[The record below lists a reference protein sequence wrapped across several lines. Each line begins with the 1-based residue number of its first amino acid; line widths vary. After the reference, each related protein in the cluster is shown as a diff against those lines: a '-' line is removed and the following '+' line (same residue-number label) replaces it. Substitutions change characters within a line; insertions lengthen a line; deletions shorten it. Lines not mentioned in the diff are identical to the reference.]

1 MAEVDPSLELQ
12 QLAHQALSYQ
22 AAQQQLQQ
30 QQEEQQQDAID
41 SAYQL
46 PPINFTNPNGEFFC
60 PFPTCLHPYKR
71 KDLLKRHM
79 TQLLASPDE
88 HHQDKAVWERIRAT
102 GVLTVY
108 TRPRNLTEEQKKQR
122 RKESNLRHR
131 LKYAPEL
138 KEKRNRKRRIEKLLE
153 GKQVGVQTPDWE
165 AEARANAALAAAQL
179 ETPTPLPAAT
189 ETARPGGGRGRRGAK
204 GKTA

>member
-22 AAQQQLQQ
+22 AAQEQLRQAQ
-30 QQEEQQQDAID
+30 EQQHAID
-41 SAYQL
+41 SAYQ
-46 PPINFTNPNGEFFC
+46 PAPINFTKPNGGFFC

-88 HHQDKAVWERIRAT
+88 HHKDEAIWDQIRAT

-108 TRPRNLTEEQKKQR
+108 TRPRNLTEDQKKQR

-131 LKYAPEL
+131 LKYASEL

-165 AEARANAALAAAQL
+165 AEARATAALAAPQEM
-179 ETPTPLPAAT
+179 ETPAALPAAT
-189 ETARPGGGRGRRGAK
+189 EIARAAGGRGRRGPKAK
-204 GKTA
+204 KN

>member
-22 AAQQQLQQ
+22 AAQEQLLQA
-30 QQEEQQQDAID
+30 EQQHAID
-41 SAYQL
+41 SAYKP
-46 PPINFTNPNGEFFC
+46 PPINFTKPNGSFFC

-88 HHQDKAVWERIRAT
+88 HHQDEAIWDQIRAT

-108 TRPRNLTEEQKKQR
+108 TRPRNLSEDQKKQR

-131 LKYAPEL
+131 LKYADEL

-165 AEARANAALAAAQL
+165 AEARATAALATPQEV
-179 ETPTPLPAAT
+179 ETPATLPAPT
-189 ETARPGGGRGRRGAK
+189 ETARAAGGRGRRGPK
-204 GKTA
+204 GKKN